1 MKSAVLAAVMAVSA
15 SFLSTASNAT
25 IHCMMKCLL
34 LLLLTLNKAALVAA
48 AAAVSLTC
56 MYKASLDAAV
66 HSQ

>member
-1 MKSAVLAAVMAVSA
+1 
-15 SFLSTASNAT
+15 
-25 IHCMMKCLL
+25 MMKCLL

-48 AAAVSLTC
+48 AAAVSPTW

>member
-25 IHCMMKCLL
+25 IHCMVKCL

-48 AAAVSLTC
+48 AAAVSPTW